1 MSTLKS
7 NDINRLVG
15 EFMSL
20 YELWEEDPAHF
31 PWERLRPL
39 ARESSHAYN
48 EGLGPS
54 FHILA
59 FDGYPHG
66 EFHERL
72 LEELLDAGF
81 DPFKM
86 VAAPSGDGYMPVFGH
101 DGLAEAAQSNP
112 VSARMLAL
120 LHAQEVAA

>member
-20 YELWEEDPAHF
+20 YELWEEDPARF

-39 ARESSHAYN
+39 ARDGAHAYN

-72 LEELLDAGF
+72 LGELLEAGF

-86 VAAPSGDGYMPVFGH
+86 VAAPSGAGYMPVFGH
-101 DGLAEAAQSNP
+101 DGLAEAALSNP

-120 LHAQEVAA
+120 LHAQELAA